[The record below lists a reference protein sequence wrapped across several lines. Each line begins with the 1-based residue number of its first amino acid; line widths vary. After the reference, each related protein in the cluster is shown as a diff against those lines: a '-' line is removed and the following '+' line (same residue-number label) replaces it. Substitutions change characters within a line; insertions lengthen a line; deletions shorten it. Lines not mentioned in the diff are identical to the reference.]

1 MGTTWSFTN
10 NAIIASKSPAPAS
23 PYPSTGNCGTLS
35 SCLQFFASDWG
46 TVGFVDYNQGNLGD
60 YHLLSSSP
68 YKNAGTDGR
77 DLGADIDG
85 LMNAT
90 AGVL

>member
-1 MGTTWSFTN
+1 
-10 NAIIASKSPAPAS
+10 
-23 PYPSTGNCGTLS
+23 
-35 SCLQFFASDWG
+35 
-46 TVGFVDYNQGNLGD
+46 VDYNQGNLGD